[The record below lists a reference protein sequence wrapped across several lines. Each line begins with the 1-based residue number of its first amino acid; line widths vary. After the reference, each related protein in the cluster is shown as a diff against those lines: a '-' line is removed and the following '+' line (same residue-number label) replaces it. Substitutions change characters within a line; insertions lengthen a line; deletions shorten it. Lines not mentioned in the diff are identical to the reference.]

1 VRNRDLMTE
10 RNLETTQQRL
20 QKAKR
25 IEEKYNPDL
34 NAILR
39 NKNEFDSLA
48 TRKIVVIRKIG

>member
-1 VRNRDLMTE
+1 MTE